1 MLTNAAITIF
11 NRFPDRANRGFVYIP
26 HVIPDVWFHA
36 AKKVTADQGGLTSNP
51 VYKIRIPFPRPD
63 WISPEEYLKQENPR
77 GSFTV
82 KDKDL
87 FLVGIWS
94 GEKTVKGIE
103 DIKKQFSGTVGVILN
118 HSENFFG
125 SSKHIRIEGGD

>member
-1 MLTNAAITIF
+1 MLTNTVITIF
-11 NRFPDRANRGFVYIP
+11 NRFPDRAGREFIYVP
-26 HVIPDVWFHA
+26 HVIQDVWFHA

-63 WISPEEYLKQENPR
+63 WVSPEEYLKQEDPGNVW
-77 GSFTV
+77 TV

-87 FLVGIWS
+87 FLEGVWT
-94 GEKTVKGIE
+94 GENVIRGIE
-103 DIKKQFSGTVGVILN
+103 DIKRQFSGTVGVILN

-125 SSKHIRIEGGD
+125 SSQHIRIEGGD